1 MIPAQFK
8 KLLVALEH
16 LTDKQTKDVEK
27 FLKGD
32 NLIQPIIAE
41 LEQRMIDEPEC
52 PHCHSGLINRHGKVG
67 SMQRYRCKNCT
78 KTLNALTKKPLARL
92 QHKEK
97 WLDYLQC
104 MINGKVLRASAIDC
118 DINLKTSFRWRHRFL
133 KLPATMKA
141 TLLEGIVEADE
152 TLFVRSE
159 KGNRTLE
166 RNPRKRGMK
175 AKKRGRSKEDWVP
188 VLTVRD
194 RGKHTYEAILSS
206 VSTEQLNKEL
216 QGKILK
222 DSVLCADGFRSYI
235 KFHKAMI

>member
-1 MIPAQFK
+1 M
-8 KLLVALEH
+8 
-16 LTDKQTKDVEK
+16 
-27 FLKGD
+27 
-32 NLIQPIIAE
+32 
-41 LEQRMIDEPEC
+41 
-52 PHCHSGLINRHGKVG
+52 
-67 SMQRYRCKNCT
+67 T
-78 KTLNALTKKPLARL
+78 KTPLARL

-104 MINGKVLRASAIDC
+104 MINGKVLRASATDC

-133 KLPATMKA
+133 QLPATMKA

-152 TLFVRSE
+152 TLFARSE

-166 RNPRKRGMK
+166 RKPRKRGMK

-194 RGKHTYEAILSS
+194 RGKHTYEAIIPS

-222 DSVLCADGFRSYI
+222 DSVLCTDGFRSYI
-235 KFHKAMI
+235 KFAQGNDLIHKRLDVAAGVQVIEKVFHIQNVNAYHSRLKAWMDRFHGVATKYLENYLGWFRFLDTNKNPNKNNLFKAQQHLAGT